1 MEEME
6 GGYSEQIAVTKGSD
20 AQTACGSFP
29 GMYTRLDD
37 PEVFRWMQRVISGT
51 MIPATTTPEPDD
63 TQGKPNDTC
72 DSDDSCEGDYTCS
85 YGRYIF
91 DEIKESNQN
100 SCFVFRCRLLIVLPM
115 CSIDDHCDQR
125 YGPGYICD
133 NQQCVEEPDR
143 GIIVS
148 FVRPTRPI
156 GPIDNPCN
164 PDPCGS
170 NADCE
175 NDDNRAVC
183 RCRNGYDGN
192 SLSSLNT
199 DIF

>member
-1 MEEME
+1 MKSNDFE
-6 GGYSEQIAVTKGSD
+6 GYFEQIAVTKGGD

-29 GMYTRLDD
+29 GIYTRLDD
-37 PEVFRWMQRVISGT
+37 PGVFQWMKSVISG
-51 MIPATTTPEPDD
+51 
-63 TQGKPNDTC
+63 
-72 DSDDSCEGDYTCS
+72 SS
-85 YGRYIF
+85 
-91 DEIKESNQN
+91 
-100 SCFVFRCRLLIVLPM
+100 V
-115 CSIDDHCDQR
+115 
-125 YGPGYICD
+125 
-133 NQQCVEEPDR
+133 
-143 GIIVS
+143 
-148 FVRPTRPI
+148 
-156 GPIDNPCN
+156 PIDNPCN